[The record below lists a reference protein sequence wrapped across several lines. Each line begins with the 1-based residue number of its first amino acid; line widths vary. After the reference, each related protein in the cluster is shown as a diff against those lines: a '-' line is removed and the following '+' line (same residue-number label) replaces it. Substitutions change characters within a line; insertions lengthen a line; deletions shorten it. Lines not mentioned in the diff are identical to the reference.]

1 MTYSPVIVVSSWA
14 HPLILGLNF
23 LKLTKSKTDFETNT
37 VETGSKLYPVDT
49 HCIKSSTS
57 TTIIPTSDV
66 YWPCQ
71 LLLNKKACWMVII
84 RLVIVIILTTVASQ
98 PYLEGIIGIIILLL
112 GHNLRNPKRIV
123 GCTSST
129 GHSRKSQLRS

>member
-23 LKLTKSKTDFETNT
+23 LKLTKSKTDCETNT

-98 PYLEGIIGIIILLL
+98 THCHFNSPFDKTFVSAERNLTWKELLA
-112 GHNLRNPKRIV
+112 
-123 GCTSST
+123 
-129 GHSRKSQLRS
+129 

>member
-23 LKLTKSKTDFETNT
+23 LKLTKSKTDCETNT

-57 TTIIPTSDV
+57 ITIIPTSDV

-98 PYLEGIIGIIILLL
+98 THCHFNSPFDITFVSAERNLTWKELLA
-112 GHNLRNPKRIV
+112 
-123 GCTSST
+123 
-129 GHSRKSQLRS
+129 

>member
-37 VETGSKLYPVDT
+37 VETRSKLYPVDT

-71 LLLNKKACWMVII
+71 LLRNKKACWMVII
-84 RLVIVIILTTVASQ
+84 RLVLVIILTTVASQ
-98 PYLEGIIGIIILLL
+98 THCHFNSPFDKTFVSAERNLTWKELLA
-112 GHNLRNPKRIV
+112 
-123 GCTSST
+123 
-129 GHSRKSQLRS
+129 

>member
-98 PYLEGIIGIIILLL
+98 THCHFNSPFDKTFVSAERNLTWKELLA
-112 GHNLRNPKRIV
+112 
-123 GCTSST
+123 
-129 GHSRKSQLRS
+129 